1 MNLASHGRSL
11 LSFAL
16 LLTADAVA
24 AMPPVSTDAG
34 VAPGAVYREH
44 TVLISKEWRVTD
56 PDVRWPVADKFLPN
70 PALVLPDV
78 RLEHALGAELILDY
92 WHGHPGTRD
101 KVVRLNRRRW
111 IPLAP
116 DFHGLRGLDPLH
128 VTAQTNLR
136 LSVPPGDLVE
146 GDNTL
151 QGSCGD
157 NPYGWGQW
165 GWFAAQLRVYLDP
178 AAVPPQNVEVHTP
191 ADDTGA
197 LAENPTFMLR
207 AERPEEIAEVRYV
220 ARYLGVDENGDGRL
234 DGFHGMMR
242 KEGFEG
248 HVGTATEPPFAVT
261 WDTTWVPDQMPG
273 AIAVQALVRDRAGV
287 WTASPVREG
296 LSLPRANHSVRLYRP
311 VQQIA
316 PFTVRNNGVKSAVVF
331 IPMDTDLARA
341 TAARVYVRTFNGM
354 NHELGYSPM
363 RVNASAWLDVV
374 RGTDHYFHAGLFEI
388 DPRLLLEGDNQIAFH
403 STTKHHGP
411 EILWPGPLV
420 LVRYD
425 TAQPVKAVKPGA
437 EAH

>member
-1 MNLASHGRSL
+1 MTTPPRPLLFLSL
-11 LSFAL
+11 LSIAFAL
-16 LLTADAVA
+16 RA
-24 AMPPVSTDAG
+24 APPPVSVDAG
-34 VAPGAVYREH
+34 VAPGSVYREH
-44 TVLISKEWRVTD
+44 TLLIDKGWRVTD
-56 PDVRWPVADKFLPN
+56 PDVRWTVADKFLPN

-78 RLEHALGAELILDY
+78 KLEHAVGAELILDY

-101 KVVRLNRRRW
+101 KVVRLNRRKW
-111 IPLAP
+111 MPLAP
-116 DFHGLRGLDPLH
+116 QFEGLRGLDPLH
-128 VTAQTNLR
+128 VSAQMNLR
-136 LSVPPGDLVE
+136 LPVPLGDLVE

-157 NPYGWGQW
+157 NPHGWGQW
-165 GWFAAQLRVYLDP
+165 GWFAAQLRVHLDP
-178 AAVPPQNVEVHTP
+178 ALVSPRVVEVKAP
-191 ADDTGA
+191 EV
-197 LAENPTFMLR
+197 LSENPTFTLR

-234 DGFHGMMR
+234 DDFHGMMR

-261 WDTTWVPDQMPG
+261 WDTTWVPDQKPG

-287 WTASPVREG
+287 WTASPVLEG
-296 LSLPRANHSVRLYRP
+296 LSLPRTGHSVRIYRP

-331 IPMDTDLARA
+331 IPMDTDMARA
-341 TAARVYVRTFNGM
+341 TEARVYVRTFNGK

-363 RVNASAWLDVV
+363 RVNASGWLDVV

-388 DPRLLLEGDNQIAFH
+388 DPRLLLDGDNQIAFH
-403 STTKHHGP
+403 STSKHHGP

-420 LVRYD
+420 LVRFG
-425 TAQPVKAVKPGA
+425 TATPVKAKAGA
-437 EAH
+437 ADAAGGH